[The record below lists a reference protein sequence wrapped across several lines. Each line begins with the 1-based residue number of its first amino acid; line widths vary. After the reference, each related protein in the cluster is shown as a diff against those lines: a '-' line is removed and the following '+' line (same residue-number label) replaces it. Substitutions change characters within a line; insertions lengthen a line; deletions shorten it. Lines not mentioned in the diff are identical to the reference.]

1 MGTQHSPV
9 KRILLLLADGFSET
23 QAMLYVS
30 EFRES
35 GLPLKIVG
43 LTKRPVQSEHGVRI
57 IPDLSID
64 TVIQTPFSIKL
75 LILSDGQAAI
85 TVWLAD
91 PRTQLLLD
99 RVQNQGG
106 YLVTTAESVE
116 MVKSAL
122 PLSSP
127 LQLHQEPPAQD
138 TNSSVLHV
146 LVAPTD
152 CNGLLKRFVQ
162 RLTSLLAE

>member
-1 MGTQHSPV
+1 MDTQRSPV

-30 EFRES
+30 AFREN

-43 LTKRPVQSEHGVRI
+43 LTKRPLQSEHGVKI

-75 LILSDGQAAI
+75 LILSDGKAAT

-99 RVQNQGG
+99 LVQNQGG
-106 YLVTTAESVE
+106 YLVTTAESVD
-116 MVKSAL
+116 MVKNVFS
-122 PLSSP
+122 LSLS
-127 LQLHQEPPAQD
+127 LQLHQDPPAQD
-138 TNSSVLHV
+138 TNSTMLHV
-146 LVAPTD
+146 LVAPID
-152 CNGLLKRFVQ
+152 CNDLLKRFVQ
-162 RLTSLLAE
+162 RLTRLLAE